1 MKCHVFTVSKM
12 ESILNN
18 PKNTQHLLDMIA
30 GTLLLLDKNAVCI
43 DIMSPN
49 DSAWFLQEDTLK
61 GKNLF
66 KLIPPSTYK
75 EIAPNFKEVLEKGII
90 SSQNYEMMLRGQ
102 TYHVKFNMQPYKD
115 MVLCQYRDTTQKSL
129 EQKELAKRN
138 KEMTEI
144 QEIAMIGRWVY
155 NSDLKYL
162 RYTGHGGV
170 MEHDGI
176 IDLDLATYSSY
187 VLPDDRKDFNAWC
200 LENMQGNIGET
211 INFRIRFN
219 DKVFYMK
226 ARTLN
231 YEKLSNGG
239 FIAEGYAHNVTEI
252 QQSRNDINLLTHA
265 VDNAVEYIVSVNME
279 GNLVFGNRMFRKSM
293 NIPYQEDITHIKIWD
308 IYSIVDDQNMWK
320 RITQMVKEGN
330 MEQGF
335 IMFKPLPFFPEV
347 LAIEAN
353 AFWVTDDSG
362 IETIWFFGRDITDN
376 IEAAKKLKAAKEKAE
391 NSERLKSAFLANMSH
406 EIRTPLNAIVGFS
419 RIIAESDDLEERKSY
434 YRIIEENNERLLQ
447 LINEILDL
455 SKIEAGIIEMSIKDV
470 DMHELCEEIH
480 NAHKLRCPQGV
491 ELIFETSPLNTIVKG
506 DKNRIFQVISNLIG
520 NAFKFT
526 HSGSIS
532 YGYCIENNMLHFH
545 VTDTGM
551 GIAKDKVDKI
561 FERFVKANNVAQGTG
576 LGLSISKV
584 IIERLGGTI
593 SVSSIEGE
601 GTTFEFTLPLATP
614 KQEQKKE
621 MPTME
626 ITSKAEP
633 SQATQANINNE
644 TKKTILVAEDTD
656 SNFILAK
663 AILGKIYN
671 LVRAKDGMEAVNMF
685 ESVKPHLILMD
696 MKMPNLNGLDAT
708 RIIREISKEVPII
721 ALTAYAFDHDKQ
733 AALDA
738 GCNDF
743 LTKPYTQEV
752 IKEMIE
758 KYIL

>member
-18 PKNTQHLLDMIA
+18 PKNTQQLLDMTA
-30 GTLLLLDKNAVCI
+30 GTLLLLDKNAICI

-49 DSAWFLQEDTLK
+49 DSSWFLQEDTLK

-102 TYHVKFNMQPYKD
+102 TYYFNFTMQPYKD

-335 IMFKPLPFFPEV
+335 IMLKPLPFFPEV

-419 RIIAESDDLEERKSY
+419 RLVAEVESPEDKAEFC
-434 YRIIEENNERLLQ
+434 RIIEENNERLLH
-447 LINEILDL
+447 LINELLDL
-455 SKIEAGIIEMSIKDV
+455 SKIEANMIQLKSESIN
-470 DMHELCEEIH
+470 MHTLCTEVYNRFNLQSTSEI
-480 NAHKLRCPQGV
+480 Q
-491 ELIFETSPLNTIVKG
+491 LINETKNINLYAFA
-506 DKNRIFQVISNLIG
+506 DKNRTIQVISNLID
-520 NAFKFT
+520 NALKFT
-526 HSGSIS
+526 EQGNIRFGC
-532 YGYCIENNMLHFH
+532 YPKGDQIEIY
-545 VTDTGM
+545 VSDTGI
-551 GIAKDKVDKI
+551 GIPKDKIASI
-561 FERFVKANNVAQGTG
+561 FDRFVKANENMYGTG
-576 LGLSISKV
+576 LGLSISKMLV
-584 IIERLGGTI
+584 EKMNGKI
-593 SVSSIEGE
+593 SVQSVLGK
-601 GTTFEFTLPLATP
+601 GTTFKFTLP
-614 KQEQKKE
+614 K
-621 MPTME
+621 
-626 ITSKAEP
+626 
-633 SQATQANINNE
+633 
-644 TKKTILVAEDTD
+644 
-656 SNFILAK
+656 
-663 AILGKIYN
+663 G
-671 LVRAKDGMEAVNMF
+671 
-685 ESVKPHLILMD
+685 
-696 MKMPNLNGLDAT
+696 
-708 RIIREISKEVPII
+708 
-721 ALTAYAFDHDKQ
+721 
-733 AALDA
+733 
-738 GCNDF
+738 
-743 LTKPYTQEV
+743 
-752 IKEMIE
+752 
-758 KYIL
+758 

>member
-18 PKNTQHLLDMIA
+18 PKNTQHLLDMTA

-102 TYHVKFNMQPYKD
+102 TYYFNFTMQPYND

-219 DKVFYMK
+219 NKVFYMK

-335 IMFKPLPFFPEV
+335 IMLKPLPFFPEV

-419 RIIAESDDLEERKSY
+419 RLVAEVESPEDKAEFC
-434 YRIIEENNERLLQ
+434 RIIEENNERLLH
-447 LINEILDL
+447 LINELLDL
-455 SKIEAGIIEMSIKDV
+455 SKIEANMIQLKPESIN
-470 DMHELCEEIH
+470 MHTLCTEVYNRFNLQSTSEI
-480 NAHKLRCPQGV
+480 Q
-491 ELIFETSPLNTIVKG
+491 LINETKNINLYAFA
-506 DKNRIFQVISNLIG
+506 DKNRTIQVISNLID
-520 NAFKFT
+520 NALKFT
-526 HSGSIS
+526 ERGNIRFGC
-532 YGYCIENNMLHFH
+532 YPKGDQIEIY
-545 VTDTGM
+545 VSDTGI
-551 GIAKDKVDKI
+551 GIPKDKIASI
-561 FERFVKANNVAQGTG
+561 FDRFVKANENMYGTG
-576 LGLSISKV
+576 LGLSISKMLV
-584 IIERLGGTI
+584 EKMNGKI
-593 SVSSIEGE
+593 SVQSVLGK
-601 GTTFEFTLPLATP
+601 GTTFKFTLP
-614 KQEQKKE
+614 K
-621 MPTME
+621 
-626 ITSKAEP
+626 
-633 SQATQANINNE
+633 
-644 TKKTILVAEDTD
+644 
-656 SNFILAK
+656 
-663 AILGKIYN
+663 G
-671 LVRAKDGMEAVNMF
+671 
-685 ESVKPHLILMD
+685 
-696 MKMPNLNGLDAT
+696 
-708 RIIREISKEVPII
+708 
-721 ALTAYAFDHDKQ
+721 
-733 AALDA
+733 
-738 GCNDF
+738 
-743 LTKPYTQEV
+743 
-752 IKEMIE
+752 
-758 KYIL
+758 

>member
-1 MKCHVFTVSKM
+1 M

-18 PKNTQHLLDMIA
+18 PKNTQHLLDMTA

-102 TYHVKFNMQPYKD
+102 TYYFNFTMQPYKD

-219 DKVFYMK
+219 NKVFYMK

-335 IMFKPLPFFPEV
+335 VMLKPLSFFPEV

-391 NSERLKSAFLANMSH
+391 NSERLKSAFLANMSN

-419 RIIAESDDLEERKSY
+419 RLVAEVESPEDKAEFC
-434 YRIIEENNERLLQ
+434 RIIEENNERLLH
-447 LINEILDL
+447 LINELLDL
-455 SKIEAGIIEMSIKDV
+455 SKIEANMIQLKSESIN
-470 DMHELCEEIH
+470 MHTLCTEVYNRFNLQSTSEI
-480 NAHKLRCPQGV
+480 Q
-491 ELIFETSPLNTIVKG
+491 LINETKNINLYAFA
-506 DKNRIFQVISNLIG
+506 DKNRTIQVISNLID
-520 NAFKFT
+520 NALKFT
-526 HSGSIS
+526 EQGNIRFGC
-532 YGYCIENNMLHFH
+532 YPKGDQIEIY
-545 VTDTGM
+545 VSDTGI
-551 GIAKDKVDKI
+551 GIPKDKIASI
-561 FERFVKANNVAQGTG
+561 FDRFVKANENMYGTG
-576 LGLSISKV
+576 LGLSISKMLV
-584 IIERLGGTI
+584 EKMNGKI
-593 SVSSIEGE
+593 SVQSVLGK
-601 GTTFEFTLPLATP
+601 GTTFKFTLP
-614 KQEQKKE
+614 K
-621 MPTME
+621 
-626 ITSKAEP
+626 
-633 SQATQANINNE
+633 
-644 TKKTILVAEDTD
+644 
-656 SNFILAK
+656 
-663 AILGKIYN
+663 G
-671 LVRAKDGMEAVNMF
+671 
-685 ESVKPHLILMD
+685 
-696 MKMPNLNGLDAT
+696 
-708 RIIREISKEVPII
+708 
-721 ALTAYAFDHDKQ
+721 
-733 AALDA
+733 
-738 GCNDF
+738 
-743 LTKPYTQEV
+743 
-752 IKEMIE
+752 
-758 KYIL
+758 

>member
-18 PKNTQHLLDMIA
+18 PKNTQHLLDMTA

-102 TYHVKFNMQPYKD
+102 TYYFNFTMQPYKD

-219 DKVFYMK
+219 NKVFYMK

-293 NIPYQEDITHIKIWD
+293 NIAYQEDITHIKIWD
-308 IYSIVDDQNMWK
+308 IYTIVDDQNMWK
-320 RITQMVKEGN
+320 RVTQMVKEGN

-335 IMFKPLPFFPEV
+335 IMLKPLTLFPEV
-347 LAIEAN
+347 LAIETN

-419 RIIAESDDLEERKSY
+419 RLVAEVESPEDKAEFC
-434 YRIIEENNERLLQ
+434 RIIEENNERLLH
-447 LINEILDL
+447 LINELLDL
-455 SKIEAGIIEMSIKDV
+455 SKIEANMIQLKSESIN
-470 DMHELCEEIH
+470 MHTLCTEVYNRFNLQSTSEI
-480 NAHKLRCPQGV
+480 Q
-491 ELIFETSPLNTIVKG
+491 LINETKNINLYAFA
-506 DKNRIFQVISNLIG
+506 DKNRTIQVISNLID
-520 NAFKFT
+520 NALKFT
-526 HSGSIS
+526 EQGNIRFGC
-532 YGYCIENNMLHFH
+532 YPKGDQIEIY
-545 VTDTGM
+545 VSDTGI
-551 GIAKDKVDKI
+551 GIPKDKIASI
-561 FERFVKANNVAQGTG
+561 FDRFVKANENMYGTG
-576 LGLSISKV
+576 LGLSISKMLV
-584 IIERLGGTI
+584 EKMNGKI
-593 SVSSIEGE
+593 SVQSVLGK
-601 GTTFEFTLPLATP
+601 GTTFKFTLP
-614 KQEQKKE
+614 K
-621 MPTME
+621 
-626 ITSKAEP
+626 
-633 SQATQANINNE
+633 
-644 TKKTILVAEDTD
+644 
-656 SNFILAK
+656 
-663 AILGKIYN
+663 G
-671 LVRAKDGMEAVNMF
+671 
-685 ESVKPHLILMD
+685 
-696 MKMPNLNGLDAT
+696 
-708 RIIREISKEVPII
+708 
-721 ALTAYAFDHDKQ
+721 
-733 AALDA
+733 
-738 GCNDF
+738 
-743 LTKPYTQEV
+743 
-752 IKEMIE
+752 
-758 KYIL
+758 

>member
-18 PKNTQHLLDMIA
+18 PKNTQHLLDMTA

-102 TYHVKFNMQPYKD
+102 TYYFNFTMQPYKD

-219 DKVFYMK
+219 NKVFYMK

-308 IYSIVDDQNMWK
+308 IYSIVDDQDMWK

-335 IMFKPLPFFPEV
+335 VMLKPLPFFPEV

-376 IEAAKKLKAAKEKAE
+376 IEAAKKMKAAKEKAE

-419 RIIAESDDLEERKSY
+419 RLVAEVESPEDKAEFC
-434 YRIIEENNERLLQ
+434 RIIEENNERLLH
-447 LINEILDL
+447 LINELLDL
-455 SKIEAGIIEMSIKDV
+455 SKIEANMIQLKSESIN
-470 DMHELCEEIH
+470 MHTLCTEVYNRFNLQSTSEI
-480 NAHKLRCPQGV
+480 Q
-491 ELIFETSPLNTIVKG
+491 LINETKNINLYAFA
-506 DKNRIFQVISNLIG
+506 DKNRTIQVISNLID
-520 NAFKFT
+520 NALKFT
-526 HSGSIS
+526 EQGNIRFGC
-532 YGYCIENNMLHFH
+532 YPKGDQIEIY
-545 VTDTGM
+545 VSDTGI
-551 GIAKDKVDKI
+551 GIPKDKIASI
-561 FERFVKANNVAQGTG
+561 FDRFVKANENMYGTG
-576 LGLSISKV
+576 LGLSISKMLV
-584 IIERLGGTI
+584 EKMNGKI
-593 SVSSIEGE
+593 SVQSVLGK
-601 GTTFEFTLPLATP
+601 GTTFKFTLP
-614 KQEQKKE
+614 K
-621 MPTME
+621 
-626 ITSKAEP
+626 
-633 SQATQANINNE
+633 
-644 TKKTILVAEDTD
+644 
-656 SNFILAK
+656 
-663 AILGKIYN
+663 G
-671 LVRAKDGMEAVNMF
+671 
-685 ESVKPHLILMD
+685 
-696 MKMPNLNGLDAT
+696 
-708 RIIREISKEVPII
+708 
-721 ALTAYAFDHDKQ
+721 
-733 AALDA
+733 
-738 GCNDF
+738 
-743 LTKPYTQEV
+743 
-752 IKEMIE
+752 
-758 KYIL
+758 

>member
-18 PKNTQHLLDMIA
+18 PKNTQHLLDMTA

-49 DSAWFLQEDTLK
+49 DTAWFLQEDTLK

-102 TYHVKFNMQPYKD
+102 TYYFNFTMQPYKD

-219 DKVFYMK
+219 NKVFYMK

-335 IMFKPLPFFPEV
+335 VMLKPLPFFPEV

-419 RIIAESDDLEERKSY
+419 RLVAEVESPEDKAEFC
-434 YRIIEENNERLLQ
+434 RIIEENNERLLH
-447 LINEILDL
+447 LINELLDL
-455 SKIEAGIIEMSIKDV
+455 SKIEANMIQLKSESIN
-470 DMHELCEEIH
+470 MHTLCTEVYNRFNLQSTSEI
-480 NAHKLRCPQGV
+480 Q
-491 ELIFETSPLNTIVKG
+491 LINETKNINLYAFA
-506 DKNRIFQVISNLIG
+506 DKNRTIQVISNLID
-520 NAFKFT
+520 NALKFT
-526 HSGSIS
+526 EQGNIRFGC
-532 YGYCIENNMLHFH
+532 YPKGDQIEIY
-545 VTDTGM
+545 VSDTGI
-551 GIAKDKVDKI
+551 GIPKDKIASI
-561 FERFVKANNVAQGTG
+561 FDRFVKANENMYGTG
-576 LGLSISKV
+576 LGLSISKMLV
-584 IIERLGGTI
+584 EKMNGKI
-593 SVSSIEGE
+593 SVQSVLGK
-601 GTTFEFTLPLATP
+601 GTTFKFTLP
-614 KQEQKKE
+614 K
-621 MPTME
+621 
-626 ITSKAEP
+626 
-633 SQATQANINNE
+633 
-644 TKKTILVAEDTD
+644 
-656 SNFILAK
+656 
-663 AILGKIYN
+663 G
-671 LVRAKDGMEAVNMF
+671 
-685 ESVKPHLILMD
+685 
-696 MKMPNLNGLDAT
+696 
-708 RIIREISKEVPII
+708 
-721 ALTAYAFDHDKQ
+721 
-733 AALDA
+733 
-738 GCNDF
+738 
-743 LTKPYTQEV
+743 
-752 IKEMIE
+752 
-758 KYIL
+758 

>member
-1 MKCHVFTVSKM
+1 M

-18 PKNTQHLLDMIA
+18 PKNTQHLLDMTA

-102 TYHVKFNMQPYKD
+102 TYYFNFTMQPYKD

-219 DKVFYMK
+219 NKVFYMK

-335 IMFKPLPFFPEV
+335 IMLKPLPFFPEV

-419 RIIAESDDLEERKSY
+419 RLVAEVESPEDKAEFC
-434 YRIIEENNERLLQ
+434 RIIEENNERLLH
-447 LINEILDL
+447 LINELLDL
-455 SKIEAGIIEMSIKDV
+455 SKIEANMIQLKSESIN
-470 DMHELCEEIH
+470 MHTLCTEVYNRFNLQSTSEI
-480 NAHKLRCPQGV
+480 Q
-491 ELIFETSPLNTIVKG
+491 LINETKNINLYAFA
-506 DKNRIFQVISNLIG
+506 DKNRTIQVISNLID
-520 NAFKFT
+520 NALKFT
-526 HSGSIS
+526 EQGNIRFGC
-532 YGYCIENNMLHFH
+532 YPKGDQIEIY
-545 VTDTGM
+545 VSDTGI
-551 GIAKDKVDKI
+551 GIPKDKIASI
-561 FERFVKANNVAQGTG
+561 FDRFVKANENMYGTG
-576 LGLSISKV
+576 LGLSISKMLV
-584 IIERLGGTI
+584 EKMNGKI
-593 SVSSIEGE
+593 SVQSVLGK
-601 GTTFEFTLPLATP
+601 GTTFKFTLP
-614 KQEQKKE
+614 K
-621 MPTME
+621 
-626 ITSKAEP
+626 
-633 SQATQANINNE
+633 
-644 TKKTILVAEDTD
+644 
-656 SNFILAK
+656 
-663 AILGKIYN
+663 G
-671 LVRAKDGMEAVNMF
+671 
-685 ESVKPHLILMD
+685 
-696 MKMPNLNGLDAT
+696 
-708 RIIREISKEVPII
+708 
-721 ALTAYAFDHDKQ
+721 
-733 AALDA
+733 
-738 GCNDF
+738 
-743 LTKPYTQEV
+743 
-752 IKEMIE
+752 
-758 KYIL
+758 

>member
-18 PKNTQHLLDMIA
+18 PKNTQHLLDMTA

-102 TYHVKFNMQPYKD
+102 TYYFNFTMQPYKD

-219 DKVFYMK
+219 NKVFYMK

-335 IMFKPLPFFPEV
+335 IMLKPLPFFPEV

-419 RIIAESDDLEERKSY
+419 RLVAEVESPEDKAEFC
-434 YRIIEENNERLLQ
+434 RIIEENNERLLH
-447 LINEILDL
+447 LINELLDL
-455 SKIEAGIIEMSIKDV
+455 SKIEANMIQLKSESIN
-470 DMHELCEEIH
+470 MHTLCTEVYNRFNLQSTSEI
-480 NAHKLRCPQGV
+480 Q
-491 ELIFETSPLNTIVKG
+491 LINETKNINLYAFA
-506 DKNRIFQVISNLIG
+506 DKNRTIQVISNLID
-520 NAFKFT
+520 NALKFT
-526 HSGSIS
+526 ERGNIRFGC
-532 YGYCIENNMLHFH
+532 YPKGDQIEIY
-545 VTDTGM
+545 VSDTGI
-551 GIAKDKVDKI
+551 GIPKDKIASI
-561 FERFVKANNVAQGTG
+561 FDRFVKANENMYGTG
-576 LGLSISKV
+576 LGLSISKMLV
-584 IIERLGGTI
+584 EKMNGKI
-593 SVSSIEGE
+593 SVQSVLGK
-601 GTTFEFTLPLATP
+601 GTTFKFTLP
-614 KQEQKKE
+614 K
-621 MPTME
+621 
-626 ITSKAEP
+626 
-633 SQATQANINNE
+633 
-644 TKKTILVAEDTD
+644 
-656 SNFILAK
+656 
-663 AILGKIYN
+663 G
-671 LVRAKDGMEAVNMF
+671 
-685 ESVKPHLILMD
+685 
-696 MKMPNLNGLDAT
+696 
-708 RIIREISKEVPII
+708 
-721 ALTAYAFDHDKQ
+721 
-733 AALDA
+733 
-738 GCNDF
+738 
-743 LTKPYTQEV
+743 
-752 IKEMIE
+752 
-758 KYIL
+758 

>member
-1 MKCHVFTVSKM
+1 M

-18 PKNTQHLLDMIA
+18 PKNTQHLLDMTA

-102 TYHVKFNMQPYKD
+102 TYYFNFTMQPYKD

-335 IMFKPLPFFPEV
+335 VMLKPLPFFPEV

-419 RIIAESDDLEERKSY
+419 RLVAEVESPEDKAEFC
-434 YRIIEENNERLLQ
+434 RIIEENNERLLH
-447 LINEILDL
+447 LINELLDL
-455 SKIEAGIIEMSIKDV
+455 SKIEANMIQLKSESIN
-470 DMHELCEEIH
+470 MHTLCTEVYNRFNLQSTSEI
-480 NAHKLRCPQGV
+480 Q
-491 ELIFETSPLNTIVKG
+491 LINETKNINLYAFA
-506 DKNRIFQVISNLIG
+506 DKNRTIQVISNLID
-520 NAFKFT
+520 NALKFT
-526 HSGSIS
+526 EQGNIRFGC
-532 YGYCIENNMLHFH
+532 YPKGDQIEIY
-545 VTDTGM
+545 VSDTGI
-551 GIAKDKVDKI
+551 GIPKDKIASI
-561 FERFVKANNVAQGTG
+561 FDRFVKANENMYGTG
-576 LGLSISKV
+576 LGLSISKMLV
-584 IIERLGGTI
+584 EKMNGKI
-593 SVSSIEGE
+593 SVQSVLGK
-601 GTTFEFTLPLATP
+601 GTTFKFTLP
-614 KQEQKKE
+614 K
-621 MPTME
+621 
-626 ITSKAEP
+626 
-633 SQATQANINNE
+633 
-644 TKKTILVAEDTD
+644 
-656 SNFILAK
+656 
-663 AILGKIYN
+663 G
-671 LVRAKDGMEAVNMF
+671 
-685 ESVKPHLILMD
+685 
-696 MKMPNLNGLDAT
+696 
-708 RIIREISKEVPII
+708 
-721 ALTAYAFDHDKQ
+721 
-733 AALDA
+733 
-738 GCNDF
+738 
-743 LTKPYTQEV
+743 
-752 IKEMIE
+752 
-758 KYIL
+758 

>member
-1 MKCHVFTVSKM
+1 MKCYVFTVSKM

-18 PKNTQHLLDMIA
+18 PKNTQHLLDMTA

-102 TYHVKFNMQPYKD
+102 TYYFNFTMQPYKD

-219 DKVFYMK
+219 NKVFYMK

-335 IMFKPLPFFPEV
+335 IMLKPLPFFPEV

-419 RIIAESDDLEERKSY
+419 RLVAEVESPEDKAEFC
-434 YRIIEENNERLLQ
+434 RIIEENNERLLH
-447 LINEILDL
+447 LINELLDL
-455 SKIEAGIIEMSIKDV
+455 SKIEANMIQLKSESIN
-470 DMHELCEEIH
+470 MHTLCTEVYNRFNLQSTSEI
-480 NAHKLRCPQGV
+480 Q
-491 ELIFETSPLNTIVKG
+491 LINETKNINLYAFA
-506 DKNRIFQVISNLIG
+506 DKNRTIQVISNLID
-520 NAFKFT
+520 NALKFT
-526 HSGSIS
+526 EQGNIRFGC
-532 YGYCIENNMLHFH
+532 YPKGDQIEIY
-545 VTDTGM
+545 VSDTGI
-551 GIAKDKVDKI
+551 GIPKDKIASI
-561 FERFVKANNVAQGTG
+561 FDRFVKANENMYGTG
-576 LGLSISKV
+576 LGLSISKMLV
-584 IIERLGGTI
+584 EKMNGKI
-593 SVSSIEGE
+593 SVQSVLGK
-601 GTTFEFTLPLATP
+601 GTTFKFTLP
-614 KQEQKKE
+614 K
-621 MPTME
+621 
-626 ITSKAEP
+626 
-633 SQATQANINNE
+633 
-644 TKKTILVAEDTD
+644 
-656 SNFILAK
+656 
-663 AILGKIYN
+663 G
-671 LVRAKDGMEAVNMF
+671 
-685 ESVKPHLILMD
+685 
-696 MKMPNLNGLDAT
+696 
-708 RIIREISKEVPII
+708 
-721 ALTAYAFDHDKQ
+721 
-733 AALDA
+733 
-738 GCNDF
+738 
-743 LTKPYTQEV
+743 
-752 IKEMIE
+752 
-758 KYIL
+758 

>member
-18 PKNTQHLLDMIA
+18 PKNTQHLLDMTA

-102 TYHVKFNMQPYKD
+102 TYYFNFTMQPYND

-335 IMFKPLPFFPEV
+335 IMLKPLPFFPEV

-419 RIIAESDDLEERKSY
+419 RLVAEVESPEDKAEFC
-434 YRIIEENNERLLQ
+434 RIIEENNERLLH
-447 LINEILDL
+447 LINELLDL
-455 SKIEAGIIEMSIKDV
+455 SKIEANMIQLKSESIN
-470 DMHELCEEIH
+470 MHTLCTEVYNRFNLQSTSEI
-480 NAHKLRCPQGV
+480 Q
-491 ELIFETSPLNTIVKG
+491 LINETKNINLYAFA
-506 DKNRIFQVISNLIG
+506 DKNRTIQVISNLID
-520 NAFKFT
+520 NALKFT
-526 HSGSIS
+526 ERGNIRFGC
-532 YGYCIENNMLHFH
+532 YPKGDQIEIY
-545 VTDTGM
+545 VSDTGI
-551 GIAKDKVDKI
+551 GIPKDKIASI
-561 FERFVKANNVAQGTG
+561 FDRFVKANENMYGTG
-576 LGLSISKV
+576 LGLSISKMLV
-584 IIERLGGTI
+584 EKMNGKI
-593 SVSSIEGE
+593 SVQSVLGK
-601 GTTFEFTLPLATP
+601 GTTFKFTLP
-614 KQEQKKE
+614 K
-621 MPTME
+621 
-626 ITSKAEP
+626 
-633 SQATQANINNE
+633 
-644 TKKTILVAEDTD
+644 
-656 SNFILAK
+656 
-663 AILGKIYN
+663 G
-671 LVRAKDGMEAVNMF
+671 
-685 ESVKPHLILMD
+685 
-696 MKMPNLNGLDAT
+696 
-708 RIIREISKEVPII
+708 
-721 ALTAYAFDHDKQ
+721 
-733 AALDA
+733 
-738 GCNDF
+738 
-743 LTKPYTQEV
+743 
-752 IKEMIE
+752 
-758 KYIL
+758 

>member
-18 PKNTQHLLDMIA
+18 PKNTQHLLDMTA

-102 TYHVKFNMQPYKD
+102 TYYFNFTMQPYND

-335 IMFKPLPFFPEV
+335 IMLKPLPFFPEV

-419 RIIAESDDLEERKSY
+419 RLVAEVESPEDKAEFC
-434 YRIIEENNERLLQ
+434 RIIEENNERLLH
-447 LINEILDL
+447 LINELLDL
-455 SKIEAGIIEMSIKDV
+455 SKIEANMIQLKSESIN
-470 DMHELCEEIH
+470 MHTLCTEVYNRFNLQSTSEI
-480 NAHKLRCPQGV
+480 Q
-491 ELIFETSPLNTIVKG
+491 LINETKNINLYAFA
-506 DKNRIFQVISNLIG
+506 DKNRTIQVISNLID
-520 NAFKFT
+520 NALKFT
-526 HSGSIS
+526 EQGNIRFGC
-532 YGYCIENNMLHFH
+532 YPKGDQIEIY
-545 VTDTGM
+545 VSDTGI
-551 GIAKDKVDKI
+551 GIPKDKIASI
-561 FERFVKANNVAQGTG
+561 FDRFVKANENMYGTG
-576 LGLSISKV
+576 LGLSISKMLV
-584 IIERLGGTI
+584 EKMNGKI
-593 SVSSIEGE
+593 SVQSVLGK
-601 GTTFEFTLPLATP
+601 GTTFKFTLP
-614 KQEQKKE
+614 K
-621 MPTME
+621 
-626 ITSKAEP
+626 
-633 SQATQANINNE
+633 
-644 TKKTILVAEDTD
+644 
-656 SNFILAK
+656 
-663 AILGKIYN
+663 G
-671 LVRAKDGMEAVNMF
+671 
-685 ESVKPHLILMD
+685 
-696 MKMPNLNGLDAT
+696 
-708 RIIREISKEVPII
+708 
-721 ALTAYAFDHDKQ
+721 
-733 AALDA
+733 
-738 GCNDF
+738 
-743 LTKPYTQEV
+743 
-752 IKEMIE
+752 
-758 KYIL
+758 

>member
-1 MKCHVFTVSKM
+1 M

-18 PKNTQHLLDMIA
+18 PKNTQHLLDMTA

-49 DSAWFLQEDTLK
+49 DSSWFLQEDTLK

-102 TYHVKFNMQPYKD
+102 TYYFNFTMQPYKD

-155 NSDLKYL
+155 NSELKYL

-200 LENMQGNIGET
+200 IENMQGNIGET

-335 IMFKPLPFFPEV
+335 VMLKPLPFFPEV

-419 RIIAESDDLEERKSY
+419 RLVAEVASPEDKAEFC
-434 YRIIEENNERLLQ
+434 RIIEENNERLLH
-447 LINEILDL
+447 LINELLDL
-455 SKIEAGIIEMSIKDV
+455 SKIEANMIQLKSESIN
-470 DMHELCEEIH
+470 MHTLCTEVYNRFNLQSTSEI
-480 NAHKLRCPQGV
+480 Q
-491 ELIFETSPLNTIVKG
+491 LINETKNINLYAFA
-506 DKNRIFQVISNLIG
+506 DKNRTIQVISNLID
-520 NAFKFT
+520 NALKFT
-526 HSGSIS
+526 EQGNIRFGC
-532 YGYCIENNMLHFH
+532 YPKGDQIEIY
-545 VTDTGM
+545 VSDTGI
-551 GIAKDKVDKI
+551 GIPKDKIASI
-561 FERFVKANNVAQGTG
+561 FDRFVKANENMYGTG
-576 LGLSISKV
+576 LGLSISKMLV
-584 IIERLGGTI
+584 EKMNGKI
-593 SVSSIEGE
+593 SVQSVLGK
-601 GTTFEFTLPLATP
+601 GTTFKFTLP
-614 KQEQKKE
+614 
-621 MPTME
+621 
-626 ITSKAEP
+626 KA
-633 SQATQANINNE
+633 
-644 TKKTILVAEDTD
+644 
-656 SNFILAK
+656 
-663 AILGKIYN
+663 
-671 LVRAKDGMEAVNMF
+671 
-685 ESVKPHLILMD
+685 
-696 MKMPNLNGLDAT
+696 
-708 RIIREISKEVPII
+708 
-721 ALTAYAFDHDKQ
+721 
-733 AALDA
+733 
-738 GCNDF
+738 
-743 LTKPYTQEV
+743 
-752 IKEMIE
+752 
-758 KYIL
+758 

>member
-18 PKNTQHLLDMIA
+18 PKNTQHLLDMTA

-66 KLIPPSTYK
+66 KLIPPCTYK

-102 TYHVKFNMQPYKD
+102 TYYFNFTMQPYKD

-219 DKVFYMK
+219 NKVFYMK

-335 IMFKPLPFFPEV
+335 IMLKPLPFFPEV

-419 RIIAESDDLEERKSY
+419 RLVAEVESPEDKAEFC
-434 YRIIEENNERLLQ
+434 RIIEENNERLLH
-447 LINEILDL
+447 LINELLDL
-455 SKIEAGIIEMSIKDV
+455 SKIEANMIQLKSESIN
-470 DMHELCEEIH
+470 MHTLCTEVYNRFNLQSTSEI
-480 NAHKLRCPQGV
+480 Q
-491 ELIFETSPLNTIVKG
+491 LINETKNINLYAFA
-506 DKNRIFQVISNLIG
+506 DKNRTIQVISNLID
-520 NAFKFT
+520 NALKFT
-526 HSGSIS
+526 EQGNIRFGC
-532 YGYCIENNMLHFH
+532 YPKGDQIEIY
-545 VTDTGM
+545 VSDTGI
-551 GIAKDKVDKI
+551 GIPKDKIASI
-561 FERFVKANNVAQGTG
+561 FDRFVKANENMYGTG
-576 LGLSISKV
+576 LGLSISKMLV
-584 IIERLGGTI
+584 EKMNGKI
-593 SVSSIEGE
+593 SVQSVLGK
-601 GTTFEFTLPLATP
+601 GTTFKFTLP
-614 KQEQKKE
+614 K
-621 MPTME
+621 
-626 ITSKAEP
+626 
-633 SQATQANINNE
+633 
-644 TKKTILVAEDTD
+644 
-656 SNFILAK
+656 
-663 AILGKIYN
+663 G
-671 LVRAKDGMEAVNMF
+671 
-685 ESVKPHLILMD
+685 
-696 MKMPNLNGLDAT
+696 
-708 RIIREISKEVPII
+708 
-721 ALTAYAFDHDKQ
+721 
-733 AALDA
+733 
-738 GCNDF
+738 
-743 LTKPYTQEV
+743 
-752 IKEMIE
+752 
-758 KYIL
+758 

>member
-1 MKCHVFTVSKM
+1 M

-18 PKNTQHLLDMIA
+18 PKNTQHLLDMTA

-102 TYHVKFNMQPYKD
+102 TYYFNFTMQPYKD

-335 IMFKPLPFFPEV
+335 VMLKPLPFFPEV

-419 RIIAESDDLEERKSY
+419 RLVAEVESPEDKAEFC
-434 YRIIEENNERLLQ
+434 RIIEENNERLLH
-447 LINEILDL
+447 LINELLDL
-455 SKIEAGIIEMSIKDV
+455 SKIEANMIQLKSESIN
-470 DMHELCEEIH
+470 MHTLCTEVYNRFNLQSTSEI
-480 NAHKLRCPQGV
+480 Q
-491 ELIFETSPLNTIVKG
+491 LINETKNINLYAFA
-506 DKNRIFQVISNLIG
+506 DKNRTIQVISNLID
-520 NAFKFT
+520 NALKFT
-526 HSGSIS
+526 ERGNIRFGC
-532 YGYCIENNMLHFH
+532 YPKGDQIEIY
-545 VTDTGM
+545 VSDTGI
-551 GIAKDKVDKI
+551 GIPKDKIASI
-561 FERFVKANNVAQGTG
+561 FDRFVKANENMYGTG
-576 LGLSISKV
+576 LGLSISKMLV
-584 IIERLGGTI
+584 EKMNGKI
-593 SVSSIEGE
+593 SVQSVLGK
-601 GTTFEFTLPLATP
+601 GTTFKFTLP
-614 KQEQKKE
+614 K
-621 MPTME
+621 
-626 ITSKAEP
+626 
-633 SQATQANINNE
+633 
-644 TKKTILVAEDTD
+644 
-656 SNFILAK
+656 
-663 AILGKIYN
+663 G
-671 LVRAKDGMEAVNMF
+671 
-685 ESVKPHLILMD
+685 
-696 MKMPNLNGLDAT
+696 
-708 RIIREISKEVPII
+708 
-721 ALTAYAFDHDKQ
+721 
-733 AALDA
+733 
-738 GCNDF
+738 
-743 LTKPYTQEV
+743 
-752 IKEMIE
+752 
-758 KYIL
+758 

>member
-18 PKNTQHLLDMIA
+18 PKNTQHLLDMTA

-102 TYHVKFNMQPYKD
+102 TYYFNFTMQPYKD

-335 IMFKPLPFFPEV
+335 IMLKPLPFFPEV

-419 RIIAESDDLEERKSY
+419 RLVAEVESPEDKAEFC
-434 YRIIEENNERLLQ
+434 RIIEENNERLLH
-447 LINEILDL
+447 LINELLDL
-455 SKIEAGIIEMSIKDV
+455 SKIEANMIQLKSESIN
-470 DMHELCEEIH
+470 MHTLCTEVYNRFNLQSTSEI
-480 NAHKLRCPQGV
+480 Q
-491 ELIFETSPLNTIVKG
+491 LINETKNINLYAFA
-506 DKNRIFQVISNLIG
+506 DKNRTIQVISNLID
-520 NAFKFT
+520 NALKFT
-526 HSGSIS
+526 EQGNIRFGC
-532 YGYCIENNMLHFH
+532 YPKGDQIEIY
-545 VTDTGM
+545 VSDTGI
-551 GIAKDKVDKI
+551 GIPKDKIASI
-561 FERFVKANNVAQGTG
+561 FDRFVKANENMYGTG
-576 LGLSISKV
+576 LGLSISKMLV
-584 IIERLGGTI
+584 EKMNGKI
-593 SVSSIEGE
+593 SVQSVLGK
-601 GTTFEFTLPLATP
+601 GTTFKFTLP
-614 KQEQKKE
+614 K
-621 MPTME
+621 
-626 ITSKAEP
+626 
-633 SQATQANINNE
+633 
-644 TKKTILVAEDTD
+644 
-656 SNFILAK
+656 
-663 AILGKIYN
+663 G
-671 LVRAKDGMEAVNMF
+671 
-685 ESVKPHLILMD
+685 
-696 MKMPNLNGLDAT
+696 
-708 RIIREISKEVPII
+708 
-721 ALTAYAFDHDKQ
+721 
-733 AALDA
+733 
-738 GCNDF
+738 
-743 LTKPYTQEV
+743 
-752 IKEMIE
+752 
-758 KYIL
+758 

>member
-18 PKNTQHLLDMIA
+18 PKNTQHLLDMTA

-102 TYHVKFNMQPYKD
+102 TYYFNFTMQPYKD

-308 IYSIVDDQNMWK
+308 IYSIVDDQDMWK

-335 IMFKPLPFFPEV
+335 IMLKPLPFFPEV

-419 RIIAESDDLEERKSY
+419 RLVAEVESPEDKAEFC
-434 YRIIEENNERLLQ
+434 RIIEENNERLLH
-447 LINEILDL
+447 LINELLDL
-455 SKIEAGIIEMSIKDV
+455 SKIEANMIQLKSESIN
-470 DMHELCEEIH
+470 MHTLCTEVYNRFNLQSTSEI
-480 NAHKLRCPQGV
+480 Q
-491 ELIFETSPLNTIVKG
+491 LINETKNINLYAFA
-506 DKNRIFQVISNLIG
+506 DKNRTIQVISNLID
-520 NAFKFT
+520 NALKFT
-526 HSGSIS
+526 EQGNIRFGC
-532 YGYCIENNMLHFH
+532 YPKGDQIEIY
-545 VTDTGM
+545 VSDTGI
-551 GIAKDKVDKI
+551 GIPKDKIASI
-561 FERFVKANNVAQGTG
+561 FDRFVKANENMYGTG
-576 LGLSISKV
+576 LGLSISKMLV
-584 IIERLGGTI
+584 EKMNGKI
-593 SVSSIEGE
+593 SVQSVLGK
-601 GTTFEFTLPLATP
+601 GTTFKFTLP
-614 KQEQKKE
+614 K
-621 MPTME
+621 
-626 ITSKAEP
+626 
-633 SQATQANINNE
+633 
-644 TKKTILVAEDTD
+644 
-656 SNFILAK
+656 
-663 AILGKIYN
+663 G
-671 LVRAKDGMEAVNMF
+671 
-685 ESVKPHLILMD
+685 
-696 MKMPNLNGLDAT
+696 
-708 RIIREISKEVPII
+708 
-721 ALTAYAFDHDKQ
+721 
-733 AALDA
+733 
-738 GCNDF
+738 
-743 LTKPYTQEV
+743 
-752 IKEMIE
+752 
-758 KYIL
+758 

>member
-18 PKNTQHLLDMIA
+18 PKNTQHLLDMTA

-102 TYHVKFNMQPYKD
+102 TYYFNFTMQPYKD

-219 DKVFYMK
+219 NKVFYMK

-279 GNLVFGNRMFRKSM
+279 GNLAFGNRMFRKSM

-308 IYSIVDDQNMWK
+308 IYSIVDDQDMWK

-335 IMFKPLPFFPEV
+335 IMLKPLPFFPEV

-376 IEAAKKLKAAKEKAE
+376 IETAKKLKAAKEKAE

-419 RIIAESDDLEERKSY
+419 RLVAEVESPEDKAEFC
-434 YRIIEENNERLLQ
+434 RIIEENNERLLH
-447 LINEILDL
+447 LINELLDL
-455 SKIEAGIIEMSIKDV
+455 SKIEANMIQLKSESIN
-470 DMHELCEEIH
+470 MHTLCTEVYNRFNLQSTSEI
-480 NAHKLRCPQGV
+480 Q
-491 ELIFETSPLNTIVKG
+491 LINETKNINLYAFA
-506 DKNRIFQVISNLIG
+506 DKNRTIQVISNLID
-520 NAFKFT
+520 NALKFT
-526 HSGSIS
+526 ERGNIRFGC
-532 YGYCIENNMLHFH
+532 YPKGDQIEIY
-545 VTDTGM
+545 VSDTGI
-551 GIAKDKVDKI
+551 GIPKDKIASI
-561 FERFVKANNVAQGTG
+561 FDRFVKANENMYGTG
-576 LGLSISKV
+576 LGLSISKMLV
-584 IIERLGGTI
+584 EKMNGKI
-593 SVSSIEGE
+593 SVQSVLGK
-601 GTTFEFTLPLATP
+601 GTTFKFTLP
-614 KQEQKKE
+614 K
-621 MPTME
+621 
-626 ITSKAEP
+626 
-633 SQATQANINNE
+633 
-644 TKKTILVAEDTD
+644 
-656 SNFILAK
+656 
-663 AILGKIYN
+663 G
-671 LVRAKDGMEAVNMF
+671 
-685 ESVKPHLILMD
+685 
-696 MKMPNLNGLDAT
+696 
-708 RIIREISKEVPII
+708 
-721 ALTAYAFDHDKQ
+721 
-733 AALDA
+733 
-738 GCNDF
+738 
-743 LTKPYTQEV
+743 
-752 IKEMIE
+752 
-758 KYIL
+758 